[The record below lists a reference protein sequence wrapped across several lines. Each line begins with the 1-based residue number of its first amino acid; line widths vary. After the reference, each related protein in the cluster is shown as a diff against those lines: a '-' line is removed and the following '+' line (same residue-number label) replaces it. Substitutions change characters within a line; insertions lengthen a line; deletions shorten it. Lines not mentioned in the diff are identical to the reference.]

1 MITFPTLLTMIV
13 AVTVKELCGFNK
25 ETRFDVNVPSL
36 ALQLGHSIKQCVQV
50 LKISA
55 LLQYKR

>member
-36 ALQLGHSIKQCVQV
+36 ALQLGHSIKQCAQV
-50 LKISA
+50 FKMSA
-55 LLQYKR
+55 LRK

>member
-1 MITFPTLLTMIV
+1 MITFPTLLAMIV
-13 AVTVKELCGFNK
+13 GVTMKELCGFNK

-55 LLQYKR
+55 LRKYKR

>member
-13 AVTVKELCGFNK
+13 AVTVKELCEFNK

-36 ALQLGHSIKQCVQV
+36 ALQLGHSTKQCAQV
-50 LKISA
+50 FKMSA
-55 LLQYKR
+55 LRK